1 MAWNDPDGND
11 RDPWGGRKGD
21 DGPPDLDEVVR
32 KMQDKLGGLFG
43 GGRRPSTPGGTGG
56 RGNSPFLWGAIAV
69 GLALLLLYATFWRI
83 EPAERGVV
91 MRFGK
96 YVETLQPGPNFQFP
110 SPIDEVIK
118 VNVEQIRPFTVNA
131 TMLTGD
137 ENIVDVEMAVQYR
150 INDVQNYLLKIA
162 DPDATV
168 QRVTESAI
176 RDIIGQSTL
185 DFVITEGRAEI
196 GAGAFELIQ
205 QILDNYESGIEVTSV
220 NMQPAKPPEEVKA
233 AFDDAIK
240 AREDEQR
247 RINEAEAYRN
257 EIDQRAEGEAARIL
271 LQAEAYKE
279 QVVAEAE
286 GEAQRFTQLLVEY
299 EKAPQVTRQRLY
311 LDTIEE
317 VLANNPKIMLK
328 NEGGNSLMYLPLDK
342 LIDRASDR
350 RPQQTDLLDLSG
362 GSQSFPQDSGSS
374 SRSRTET
381 RMRGTR

>member
-1 MAWNDPDGND
+1 MAWNDPDD
-11 RDPWGGRKGD
+11 KDSDPWGGRKGD

-43 GGRRPSTPGGTGG
+43 GGGSSTPGSGG
-56 RGNSPFLWGAIAV
+56 GKTSPLLWVVLVV
-69 GLALLLLYATFWRI
+69 GLAVLLFLATFWRI

-96 YVETLQPGPNFQFP
+96 YVRTLQPGPSFQLP
-110 SPIDEVIK
+110 RPIDEVITI
-118 VNVEQIRPFTVNA
+118 NVQQIRPFTVNA

-150 INDVQNYLLKIA
+150 IKDVKNYLFKIA
-162 DPDATV
+162 DPDTTV

-196 GAGAFELIQ
+196 GTGAIELIQ

-220 NMQPAKPPEEVKA
+220 NMQPAKPPEQVKA
-233 AFDDAIK
+233 SFDDAIK

-257 EIDQRAEGEAARIL
+257 EIDEKAQGEAARIL

-279 QVVAEAE
+279 QVVAEAA
-286 GEAQRFTQLLVEY
+286 GEARRFEQLLIEY
-299 EKAPQVTRQRLY
+299 EKAPEVTRSRLY

-317 VLANNPKIMLK
+317 VLAENPKVMLDNK
-328 NEGGNSLMYLPLDK
+328 SGNSLMYLPIDK
-342 LIDRASDR
+342 LIQRETTSSPTSSSLR
-350 RPQQTDLLDLSG
+350 DLLPESG
-362 GSQSFPQDSGSS
+362 QK
-374 SRSRTET
+374 SRSAESISRDRTDS
-381 RMRGTR
+381 RMRGVR

>member
-21 DGPPDLDEVVR
+21 EGPPDLDEVVR

-43 GGRRPSTPGGTGG
+43 GGRPSAGGPGGRQT
-56 RGNSPFLWGAIAV
+56 SPLFWGAIAV
-69 GLALLLLYATFWRI
+69 GLVLLLIYATFWRI

-91 MRFGK
+91 MRFGE
-96 YVETLQPGPNFQFP
+96 YVGTLLPGPNFQLP
-110 SPIDEVIK
+110 RPVDEVIK

-137 ENIVDVEMAVQYR
+137 ENIVDVEVAVQYKVK
-150 INDVQNYLLKIA
+150 DVTNYLFKIA

-176 RDIIGQSTL
+176 RDIIGQNTL
-185 DFVITEGRAEI
+185 DFVITRGRSEI
-196 GAGAFELIQ
+196 GVGAIELIQ
-205 QILDNYESGIEVTSV
+205 QILDNYDSGIEVTSV
-220 NMQPAKPPEEVKA
+220 NMQPAKPPEQVKA

-257 EIDQRAEGEAARIL
+257 EIDEKAQGEAARIL

-286 GEAQRFTQLLVEY
+286 GEARRFEQLLVEY
-299 EKAPQVTRQRLY
+299 EKAPEVTRKRLY
-311 LDTIEE
+311 LDAIEE
-317 VLANNPKIMLK
+317 VLGDNPKVVLENK
-328 NEGGNSLMYLPLDK
+328 GGNSLMYLPLDK
-342 LIDRASDR
+342 LMDRGSDR
-350 RPQQTDLLDLSG
+350 ESSTTLRDLLPEEPN
-362 GSQSFPQDSGSS
+362 FPRGPESASRDRTDS
-374 SRSRTET
+374 

>member
-1 MAWNDPDGND
+1 MAWDDPDEKE
-11 RDPWGGRKGD
+11 RDPWGGRKKN

-43 GGRRPSTPGGTGG
+43 GGGRPSGPGTGG
-56 RGNSPFLWGAIAV
+56 ASLSPLMWLGIIFLLI
-69 GLALLLLYATFWRI
+69 ALLVYATFWRI

-96 YVETLQPGPNFQFP
+96 YVNTLQPGPNFQFP
-110 SPIDEVIK
+110 RPIDEVIK
-118 VNVEQIRPFTVNA
+118 INVQQIRPFTVNA

-150 INDVQNYLLKIA
+150 IKDVKNYLFKIA
-162 DPDATV
+162 DPDTTV

-196 GAGAFELIQ
+196 GTGAIALIQ

-233 AFDDAIK
+233 SFDDAIK

-257 EIDQRAEGEAARIL
+257 EIDEKAQGEAARIL
-271 LQAEAYKE
+271 LEAQAYQE

-286 GEAQRFTQLLVEY
+286 GEARRFEQLLVEY
-299 EKAPQVTRQRLY
+299 EKAPEVTRKRLY
-311 LDTIEE
+311 LDAIEE
-317 VLANNPKIMLK
+317 VLSDNPKVMLD
-328 NEGGNSLMYLPLDK
+328 NNNGNSLMYLPIDK
-342 LIDRASDR
+342 LMERGSSGRSDTNLR
-350 RPQQTDLLDLSG
+350 ESLPN
-362 GSQSFPQDSGSS
+362 SGSS
-374 SRSRTET
+374 FPRNVDSASQNRTDS
-381 RMRGTR
+381 RMRGLR

>member
-11 RDPWGGRKGD
+11 RDPWGGRKND
-21 DGPPDLDEVVR
+21 DGPPDLDEVVK

-43 GGRRPSTPGGTGG
+43 RGGRPSVPGTGG
-56 RGNSPFLWGAIAV
+56 QGMSPFVWVVIAI
-69 GLALLLLYATFWRI
+69 GLATLLFYATFWRI

-96 YVETLQPGPNFQFP
+96 YIETLQPGPNFQFP
-110 SPIDEVIK
+110 QPIDEVIR
-118 VNVEQIRPFTVNA
+118 VNVQQIRPFTVNA

-150 INDVQNYLLKIA
+150 IKDVKNYLFKIA
-162 DPDATV
+162 DPDTTV

-196 GAGAFELIQ
+196 GAGALELIQ
-205 QILDNYESGIEVTSV
+205 KILDNYDSGIDVTSV

-233 AFDDAIK
+233 SFDDAIK

-247 RINEAEAYRN
+247 VINEAEAYRN
-257 EIDQRAEGEAARIL
+257 EIDEKAKGEAARIL

-279 QVVAEAE
+279 QVVAEAQ
-286 GEAQRFTQLLVEY
+286 GEARRFEQLLVEY
-299 EKAPQVTRQRLY
+299 EKAPGVTRKRLY

-317 VLANNPKIMLK
+317 VLADNPKVMFDNK
-328 NEGGNSLMYLPLDK
+328 SGNSLMYLPIDK
-342 LIDRASDR
+342 LMDRGSTAR
-350 RPQQTDLLDLSG
+350 QETTLRDLLPDPG
-362 GSQSFPQDSGSS
+362 GFPRDAGSA
-374 SRSRTET
+374 SRDRTDR

>member
-11 RDPWGGRKGD
+11 RDPWGGGGRKGKK
-21 DGPPDLDEVVR
+21 GPPDLGEVWR
-32 KMQDKLGGLFG
+32 KMKESFGGLFG
-43 GGRRPSTPGGTGG
+43 GGPPSMPGFGG
-56 RGNSPFLWGAIAV
+56 RGSFLLWGTIGIA
-69 GLALLLLYATFWRI
+69 LALLLFYASFYRI
-83 EPAERGVV
+83 EPAERGAV
-91 MRFGK
+91 MRFGR
-96 YVETLQPGPNFQFP
+96 YMDTLQPGPNFQLP
-110 SPIDEVIK
+110 QPIDEVIK
-118 VNVEQIRPFTVNA
+118 VNVDQIRPFTVNA

-150 INDVQNYLLKIA
+150 INDIGNYLFKIA
-162 DPDATV
+162 DPDSTV

-196 GAGAFELIQ
+196 GADATMLIQ
-205 QILDNYESGIEVTSV
+205 QILDNYQSGIEVTSV

-257 EIDQRAEGEAARIL
+257 EIVERAQGEAARIL
-271 LQAEAYKE
+271 LEAEAYRE
-279 QVVAEAE
+279 QVIAEAS
-286 GEAQRFTQLLVEY
+286 GEANRFEQLLVEY

-317 VLANNPKIMLK
+317 VLAGNPKVMLDTK
-328 NEGGNSLMYLPLDK
+328 GGNSLMYLPIDK
-342 LIDRASDR
+342 LIESR
-350 RPQQTDLLDLSG
+350 SG
-362 GSQSFPQDSGSS
+362 RESQSATTELQLDTPLAAPVTPEGASRDRTDS
-374 SRSRTET
+374 
-381 RMRGTR
+381 RMRGGAR

>member
-1 MAWNDPDGND
+1 MAWNDPDDKD
-11 RDPWGGRKGD
+11 RDPWGGRKND

-43 GGRRPSTPGGTGG
+43 GGGRPSTPGTGG
-56 RGNSPFLWGAIAV
+56 AGISPVMWMVIALV
-69 GLALLLLYATFWRI
+69 LASLLFYATFWRI

-91 MRFGK
+91 MRFGR
-96 YVETLQPGPNFQFP
+96 YVDTLQPGPNFQFP
-110 SPIDEVIK
+110 RPIDEVIK
-118 VNVEQIRPFTVNA
+118 INVQQIRPFTVNA

-150 INDVQNYLLKIA
+150 IKDVKNYLFKIS
-162 DPDATV
+162 DPDTTV

-196 GAGAFELIQ
+196 GTGAIELIQ

-233 AFDDAIK
+233 SFDDAIK

-257 EIDQRAEGEAARIL
+257 EIDEKAQGEAARIL
-271 LQAEAYKE
+271 LEAQAYQE

-286 GEAQRFTQLLVEY
+286 GEARRFEQLLIEY
-299 EKAPQVTRQRLY
+299 EKAPEVTRKRLY

-317 VLANNPKIMLK
+317 VLSDNPKVMLDNK
-328 NEGGNSLMYLPLDK
+328 SGNSLMYLPLDK
-342 LIDRASDR
+342 LMQRGATNESGSTLR
-350 RPQQTDLLDLSG
+350 ELLPDTG
-362 GSQSFPQDSGSS
+362 ASFPRNQGSASRDRTDS
-374 SRSRTET
+374 
-381 RMRGTR
+381 RMRGNR

>member
-1 MAWNDPDGND
+1 MAWNDPDGKD
-11 RDPWGGRKGD
+11 RDPWGGRKND
-21 DGPPDLDEVVR
+21 DGPPDLDEVVK

-43 GGRRPSTPGGTGG
+43 GGGRPSVPGTGG
-56 RGNSPFLWGAIAV
+56 EGMSPIVWVVLAI
-69 GLALLLLYATFWRI
+69 GLAALLFYATFWRI

-91 MRFGK
+91 MRFGR
-96 YVETLQPGPNFQFP
+96 YVDTLQPGPNFQLP
-110 SPIDEVIK
+110 RPIDEVIK
-118 VNVEQIRPFTVNA
+118 INVQQIRPFTVNA

-150 INDVQNYLLKIA
+150 IKDVKNYLFKIA
-162 DPDATV
+162 DPDTTV

-196 GAGAFELIQ
+196 GTGAIELIQ
-205 QILDNYESGIEVTSV
+205 QILDNYESGIDVTSV

-233 AFDDAIK
+233 SFDDAIK

-257 EIDQRAEGEAARIL
+257 EIDEKAQGEAARIL

-279 QVVAEAE
+279 QVVAEAQ
-286 GEAQRFTQLLVEY
+286 GEARRFEQLLIEY
-299 EKAPQVTRQRLY
+299 EKAPAVTRKRLY

-317 VLANNPKIMLK
+317 VLADNPKVMLDNK
-328 NEGGNSLMYLPLDK
+328 SGNSLMYLPIDK
-342 LIDRASDR
+342 LMERGAATQPETKLR
-350 RPQQTDLLDLSG
+350 DLLPDAG
-362 GSQSFPQDSGSS
+362 AFPRDAGSASRNRTDS
-374 SRSRTET
+374 

>member
-11 RDPWGGRKGD
+11 RDPWGGRKND
-21 DGPPDLDEVVR
+21 DGPPDLDEVMR

-43 GGRRPSTPGGTGG
+43 GGGRRPATPGSGDGG
-56 RGNSPFLWGAIAV
+56 VSPIMWIVMAA
-69 GLALLLLYATFWRI
+69 GLAVILFMATFWRI

-91 MRFGK
+91 LRFGK
-96 YVETLQPGPNFQFP
+96 YVNTLQPGPHFQMP
-110 SPIDEVIK
+110 RPVDEVITI
-118 VNVEQIRPFTVNA
+118 NVEQIRPFTVNA

-150 INDVQNYLLKIA
+150 IKDVTNYLFKIA
-162 DPDATV
+162 DPDVTV

-196 GAGAFELIQ
+196 GADAIALIQ
-205 QILDNYESGIEVTSV
+205 QILDNYSSGIEVTSV

-233 AFDDAIK
+233 SFDDAIK

-257 EIDQRAEGEAARIL
+257 EIDEKAQGEAARIL

-286 GEAQRFTQLLVEY
+286 GEARRFEQLLVEY
-299 EKAPQVTRQRLY
+299 EKAPEVTRQRLY

-317 VLANNPKIMLK
+317 VLADNPKIVLDNK
-328 NEGGNSLMYLPLDK
+328 GGNSLMYLPIDK
-342 LIDRASDR
+342 LLEGGNANNRATMNPREILPDGESVPR
-350 RPQQTDLLDLSG
+350 T
-362 GSQSFPQDSGSS
+362 SGSA
-374 SRSRTET
+374 SRDRTDS

>member
-1 MAWNDPDGND
+1 MAWNDPDGKD
-11 RDPWGGRKGD
+11 RDPWGGRKGE
-21 DGPPDLDEVVR
+21 DGPPDLEEVVR

-43 GGRRPSTPGGTGG
+43 GGGRRPSTPGRGG
-56 RGNSPFLWGAIAV
+56 PAMSPLMWTIVAIGFGV
-69 GLALLLLYATFWRI
+69 LLFMATFWRI

-91 MRFGK
+91 LRFGK
-96 YVETLQPGPNFQFP
+96 YVDTLQPGPNFQLP
-110 SPIDEVIK
+110 RPVDEVIT

-150 INDVQNYLLKIA
+150 IKDVKNYLFKIA
-162 DPDATV
+162 DPDVTV

-196 GAGAFELIQ
+196 GTGAIKLIQ

-257 EIDQRAEGEAARIL
+257 EIDEKAQGEAARIL

-279 QVVAEAE
+279 QVVAEAM
-286 GEAQRFTQLLVEY
+286 GEARRFEQLLVE
-299 EKAPQVTRQRLY
+299 
-311 LDTIEE
+311 
-317 VLANNPKIMLK
+317 
-328 NEGGNSLMYLPLDK
+328 
-342 LIDRASDR
+342 
-350 RPQQTDLLDLSG
+350 
-362 GSQSFPQDSGSS
+362 
-374 SRSRTET
+374 
-381 RMRGTR
+381 

>member
-1 MAWNDPDGND
+1 M
-11 RDPWGGRKGD
+11 
-21 DGPPDLDEVVR
+21 
-32 KMQDKLGGLFG
+32 
-43 GGRRPSTPGGTGG
+43 
-56 RGNSPFLWGAIAV
+56 
-69 GLALLLLYATFWRI
+69 ATFWRI

-96 YVETLQPGPNFQFP
+96 HVDTLLPGPNFQLP
-110 SPIDEVIK
+110 RPIDEVIT

-131 TMLTGD
+131 TMLTQD

-150 INDVQNYLLKIA
+150 IKDVTKYLFKIA
-162 DPDATV
+162 DPDLTV

-196 GAGAFELIQ
+196 GAGAIALIQ
-205 QILDNYESGIEVTSV
+205 QILDTYESGIQVTSV

-233 AFDDAIK
+233 SFDDAIK

-257 EIDQRAEGEAARIL
+257 EIDEKAQGEAARIL
-271 LQAEAYKE
+271 LQAEAYEE

-286 GEAQRFTQLLVEY
+286 GEARRFEQLLVEY
-299 EKAPQVTRQRLY
+299 EKAPAVTRKRLY

-317 VLANNPKIMLK
+317 VLADNPKIMLDNK
-328 NEGGNSLMYLPLDK
+328 NSNSLMYLPIDK
-342 LIDRASDR
+342 LIQRANDGAPQSQTNRRMRRISRIRCAAVAADAHGRCADHDRLR
-350 RPQQTDLLDLSG
+350 RNPRVATAPTAACGGYAKCYRELLSL
-362 GSQSFPQDSGSS
+362 
-374 SRSRTET
+374 SRS
-381 RMRGTR
+381 

>member
-1 MAWNDPDGND
+1 MAWNDPDNND

-43 GGRRPSTPGGTGG
+43 GRRRPSASGGPSG
-56 RGNSPFLWGAIAV
+56 RENSPLFWAV
-69 GLALLLLYATFWRI
+69 LAAGLIGLLIYTTFWRI

-91 MRFGK
+91 LRFGK
-96 YVETLQPGPNFQFP
+96 FVSVLQPGPHFQLP
-110 SPIDEVIK
+110 RPIDEVIK

-150 INDVQNYLLKIA
+150 IKDVKKYLFKIA

-168 QRVTESAI
+168 HRVTESAI

-185 DFVITEGRAEI
+185 DFVITEGRAQI
-196 GAGAFELIQ
+196 GADAITLIQ
-205 QILDNYESGIEVTSV
+205 QIVDNYDSGIEITSV

-257 EIDQRAEGEAARIL
+257 EIDEKAQGEAARIL

-279 QVVAEAE
+279 QVVAEAT
-286 GEAQRFTQLLVEY
+286 GEARRFEQLLIEY

-311 LDTIEE
+311 LDAIEE
-317 VLANNPKIMLK
+317 VLAENPKVVLDNK
-328 NEGGNSLMYLPLDK
+328 AGNSLMYLPIDK
-342 LIDRASDR
+342 LIERGSESSQQPGLREILPEPQSYPRTSESASRDR
-350 RPQQTDLLDLSG
+350 TDS
-362 GSQSFPQDSGSS
+362 
-374 SRSRTET
+374 
-381 RMRGTR
+381 RMRGAR

>member
-11 RDPWGGRKGD
+11 RDPWGGRKSD

-43 GGRRPSTPGGTGG
+43 GGGRRPSTPGTNGG
-56 RGNSPFLWGAIAV
+56 GMSPIMWAIIAV
-69 GLALLLLYATFWRI
+69 GLGVVLFMATFWRI

-96 YVETLQPGPNFQFP
+96 HVDTLLPGPNFQLP
-110 SPIDEVIK
+110 RPIDEVIT

-131 TMLTGD
+131 TMLTQD

-150 INDVQNYLLKIA
+150 IKDVTKYLFKIA
-162 DPDATV
+162 DPDLTV

-196 GAGAFELIQ
+196 GAGAIALIQ
-205 QILDNYESGIEVTSV
+205 QILDTYESGIQVTSV

-233 AFDDAIK
+233 SFDDAIK

-257 EIDQRAEGEAARIL
+257 EIDEKAQGEAARIL
-271 LQAEAYKE
+271 LQAEAYEE

-286 GEAQRFTQLLVEY
+286 GEARRFEQLLVEY
-299 EKAPQVTRQRLY
+299 EKAPAVTRKRLY

-317 VLANNPKIMLK
+317 VLADNPKIMLDNK
-328 NEGGNSLMYLPLDK
+328 NGNSLMYLPIDK
-342 LIDRASDR
+342 LIQRANDGA
-350 RPQQTDLLDLSG
+350 PQSRLEDLLPD
-362 GSQSFPQDSGSS
+362 SQGFPRSPESASRDRTDS
-374 SRSRTET
+374 
-381 RMRGTR
+381 RMRGIR